1 MLQKRISSLSP
12 YFRGMEI
19 TNGTLIVKVL
29 YEDKWGAYPSEDDRV
44 KIAKSEEIPN
54 EWFYYADYE
63 VVPMDEVFNLIE
75 ETIHMNKS
83 AEKKLELLSQ
93 RFEELKTLFAT
104 ESLERLETLHF
115 VLDAEPKSKSKRKIS
130 TKKKKVNKESEKVEE
145 IESQVTIQE
154 NNEELI
160 VVG

>member
-1 MLQKRISSLSP
+1 MLQKRISGLSP

-19 TNGTLIVKVL
+19 TNGILIVKVL
-29 YEDKWGAYPSEDDRV
+29 YEDKWGAYPSEDERV
-44 KIAKSEEIPN
+44 KIAKSEEMPN

-115 VLDAEPKSKSKRKIS
+115 VLDAEPKTKTKRKS
-130 TKKKKVNKESEKVEE
+130 SPKKKKVNKESEKIEMENQITVE
-145 IESQVTIQE
+145 E

>member
-1 MLQKRISSLSP
+1 MLQKRISGLSP

-29 YEDKWGAYPSEDDRV
+29 YEDKWGAYPSEDERV
-44 KIAKSEEIPN
+44 KIAKSEEMPN

-115 VLDAEPKSKSKRKIS
+115 VLDAEPKTKTKRKS
-130 TKKKKVNKESEKVEE
+130 SPKKKKVNKESEKIEMENQITVE
-145 IESQVTIQE
+145 E